1 MPQGDVMNQMTSS
14 KHVQPKEDEA
24 ELERKIIDGY
34 SRKKCRVL
42 MAH

>member
-14 KHVQPKEDEA
+14 KHVQPKEDKV
-24 ELERKIIDGY
+24 ERKIIDGY

-42 MAH
+42 MTN